1 MLNIALF
8 GPPGAGKGTQSKLL
22 IEKYNLTYIATGDIL
37 RQEIAENTEL
47 GKQAKDIIARGGLV
61 SDEII
66 VKIIEKKIKTNPDSK
81 GILFDGFPRTLVQ
94 AYILE
99 GLLLKMNTSLTC
111 MINLEVPEKK
121 LIQRLLDR
129 GKTSERS
136 DDNMEV
142 IKNRLNEYNTK
153 TAPVADFYDEK
164 EKLYKINGVGTIEQI
179 HKRISQT
186 IDNTL
191 KQEWLNIVIAGP
203 PGAGKGTQGKLL
215 AEKYN
220 LYYISTG
227 SKLRKEVKNQT
238 EIGKKVKP
246 YLDKGELIPDEIVIQ
261 LIEREITNRQNV
273 NGFVFKG
280 FPRTLIQAYILDGM
294 LLKVNSAVSVCMEL
308 SIPTLDSLKRLSA
321 RGKTEKAR
329 TYDKNTDLIVKRLEE
344 YERRTAPVID
354 YYQKMDMSITI
365 NAKGDREE
373 VFERLA
379 GSVENAFKNI
389 R

>member
-47 GKQAKDIIARGGLV
+47 GKQAKDIIAKGGLV

-66 VKIIEKKIKTNPDSK
+66 VQIIEKKIKTNPDSK

-99 GLLLKMNTSLTC
+99 GLLLKMNTTLSC
-111 MINLEVPEKK
+111 MISLEVPEKM
-121 LIQRLLDR
+121 LIQRLIDR
-129 GKTSERS
+129 GKTSKRS

-142 IKNRLNEYNTK
+142 IKNRLNEYKTK
-153 TAPVADFYDEK
+153 TTPVAQFYDEK
-164 EKLYKINGVGTIEQI
+164 SKLYKINGVGTIEEI
-179 HKRISQT
+179 HERITQA
-186 IDNTL
+186 INNTL

-203 PGAGKGTQGKLL
+203 PGAGKGTQGRLL
-215 AEKYN
+215 ADKYN

-227 SKLRKEVKNQT
+227 SMLRKEVKNET
-238 EIGKKVKP
+238 EIGKTAKP
-246 YLDKGELIPDEIVIQ
+246 YLDKGELIPDEIVIR
-261 LIEREITNRQNV
+261 LIEREIKKHHNV

-280 FPRTLIQAYILDGM
+280 FPRTLIQAYILDG
-294 LLKVNSAVSVCMEL
+294 LLMKVNSSVSICMEL
-308 SIPTLDSLKRLSA
+308 SIPTLESIKRLSA
-321 RGKTEKAR
+321 RGKTENAR
-329 TYDKNTDLIVKRLEE
+329 SYDRTTDLIIKRLEE
-344 YERRTAPVID
+344 YEHRSAPVLD
-354 YYQKMDMSITI
+354 YYQKMDKSITI
-365 NAKGDREE
+365 NARGSQEE
-373 VFERLA
+373 IFERLS

>member
-47 GKQAKDIIARGGLV
+47 GKQAKDIIAKGGLV

-66 VKIIEKKIKTNPDSK
+66 VQIIEKKIKTNPDSK

-99 GLLLKMNTSLTC
+99 GLLLKMNTTLSC
-111 MINLEVPEKK
+111 MISLEVPEKM

-153 TAPVADFYDEK
+153 TAPVAEFYDEK
-164 EKLYKINGVGTIEQI
+164 DKLYKINGVGSIKDI
-179 HKRISQT
+179 HERITQA
-186 IDNTL
+186 INNTL

-203 PGAGKGTQGKLL
+203 PGAGKGTQGRFL
-215 AEKYN
+215 ADKYN

-227 SKLRKEVKNQT
+227 SKLRKEVKNET
-238 EIGKKVKP
+238 EIGKTVKP

-261 LIEREITNRQNV
+261 LIEREIKKHQNV

-280 FPRTLIQAYILDGM
+280 FPRTLIQAYILDG
-294 LLKVNSAVSVCMEL
+294 LLMKVNSSVSVCMEL
-308 SIPTLDSLKRLSA
+308 NIPTLESIKRLSA
-321 RGKTEKAR
+321 RGNTEKAR
-329 TYDKNTDLIVKRLEE
+329 SYDKSTDLIVKRLEE
-344 YERRTAPVID
+344 YERRTAPVLD
-354 YYQKMDMSITI
+354 YYKKVDKSMTI
-365 NAKGDREE
+365 NAKGSREE
-373 VFERLA
+373 VFERLS

>member
-8 GPPGAGKGTQSKLL
+8 GPPGAGKGTQSKML

-37 RQEIAENTEL
+37 RQEIAEDTEL

-66 VKIIEKKIKTNPDSK
+66 VQIIEKKIKKNPDSK

-99 GLLLKMNTSLTC
+99 GLLLKMNTSLSC
-111 MINLEVPEKK
+111 MISLDVPEKT
-121 LIQRLLDR
+121 LVQRLLDR

-142 IKNRLNEYNTK
+142 IKNRLNEYKTK
-153 TAPVADFYDEK
+153 TAPVKAFYEEK
-164 EKLYKINGVGTIEQI
+164 DKLYNINGVGTIEEI
-179 HKRISQT
+179 HKRITQA

-191 KQEWLNIVIAGP
+191 KQEWLNIVVAGP
-203 PGAGKGTQGKLL
+203 PGAGKGTQGRLL
-215 AEKYN
+215 ADKYD

-238 EIGKKVKP
+238 EIGKKVQP
-246 YLDKGELIPDEIVIQ
+246 YLDKGELVPDELVIL
-261 LIEREITNRQNV
+261 LIEREIKKHQNV

-280 FPRTLIQAYILDGM
+280 FPRTLIQAYILDGL
-294 LLKVNSAVSVCMEL
+294 LLKVNSSVSVCMEL
-308 SIPTLDSLKRLSA
+308 NVPTLESIKRLSA
-321 RGKTEKAR
+321 RGKTEKGR
-329 TYDKNTDLIVKRLEE
+329 SYDKTTELIVSRLEE
-344 YERRTAPVID
+344 YEKRTAPVLD
-354 YYQKMDMSITI
+354 YYQKMDKAMTI
-365 NAKGDREE
+365 RAAGTRED
-373 VFERLA
+373 VFERLS
-379 GSVENAFKNI
+379 GSVENAFKNV

>member
-47 GKQAKDIIARGGLV
+47 GKQAKDIIAAGELV
-61 SDEII
+61 PDEII
-66 VKIIEKKIKTNPDSK
+66 VQIIEKKIKTNPDSK

-99 GLLLKMNTSLTC
+99 GLLMKMNTTLSC
-111 MINLEVPEKK
+111 MISLEVPEEK
-121 LIQRLLDR
+121 LIQRLVDR
-129 GKTSERS
+129 GKTSERN
-136 DDNMEV
+136 DDNMKV
-142 IKNRLNEYNTK
+142 IKNRLNEYKTK
-153 TAPVADFYDEK
+153 TAPVGEFYNEK
-164 EKLYKINGVGTIEQI
+164 DKLYKINGVGTIDEI
-179 HKRISQT
+179 HERITQA

-203 PGAGKGTQGKLL
+203 PGAGKGTQGRLL

-227 SKLRKEVKNQT
+227 SNLRKEVKNQT
-238 EIGKKVKP
+238 KIGKQVKP
-246 YLDKGELIPDEIVIQ
+246 YLDKGELVPDEIVIQ
-261 LIEREITNRQNV
+261 LIEREVKGRQDV

-280 FPRTLIQAYILDGM
+280 FPRTIIQAYILDG
-294 LLKVNSAVSVCMEL
+294 LLMKVNSSVSICMEL
-308 SIPTLDSLKRLSA
+308 KISTLDSIKRLSE
-321 RGKTEKAR
+321 RGKSEHAR
-329 TYDKNTDLIVKRLEE
+329 SYDKTTELIVSRLEE
-344 YERRTAPVID
+344 YQKRTAPVID
-354 YYQKMDMSITI
+354 YYQKMDKTMTI
-365 NAKGDREE
+365 NAQGTREE
-373 VFERLA
+373 VFDRLA
-379 GSVENAFKNI
+379 GSAEKAFRNI

>member
-37 RQEIAENTEL
+37 RQEIAENTDL
-47 GKQAKDIIARGGLV
+47 GKKAKDIIAQGELV

-66 VKIIEKKIKTNPDSK
+66 VQIIEKKIKTNPDSK

-99 GLLLKMNTSLTC
+99 GLLLKLNTSLSC
-111 MINLEVPEKK
+111 IISLDVPEDE

-129 GKTSERS
+129 GKTSERA
-136 DDNMEV
+136 DDNMKV
-142 IKNRLNEYNTK
+142 IKNRLNEYKTK
-153 TAPVADFYDEK
+153 TAPVAEFYEEK
-164 EKLYKINGVGTIEQI
+164 EKLYKINGVGTIEDI
-179 HKRISQT
+179 HERITQA
-186 IDNTL
+186 INNTL

-203 PGAGKGTQGKLL
+203 PGAGKGTQGRLL
-215 AEKYN
+215 ADKYN

-238 EIGKKVKP
+238 KIGKKVKP

-261 LIEREITNRQNV
+261 LIEREIKKHQNV

-280 FPRTLIQAYILDGM
+280 FPRTIIQAYILDG
-294 LLKVNSAVSVCMEL
+294 LLMKVNSSVSICMEL
-308 SIPTLDSLKRLSA
+308 KVPTLESIKRLSA
-321 RGKTEKAR
+321 RGKTENAR
-329 TYDKNTDLIVKRLEE
+329 SYDQTTELIVKRLEE
-344 YERRTAPVID
+344 YENRTAPVID
-354 YYQKMDMSITI
+354 YYHKKDMAITI
-365 NAKGDREE
+365 NAKGDSEE
-373 VFERLA
+373 IFERLS